1 MKNLSVGRSSFAVL
15 SLLLGLALPSVAAAS
30 EEFPTELRAVAEL
43 ECTPTCTVCHTSD
56 PGTNGTATKPFA
68 MAMKHDS
75 FGDNKLVG
83 AKPET
88 VAKAYEALDPDGDG
102 EFADPADNTKTI
114 KLTYDCQAE
123 VDYGC
128 SVDPKPKQ
136 GGSTGFWTPLLL
148 SALGLGVFARR
159 RQHS

>member
-15 SLLLGLALPSVAAAS
+15 SLLLGVALPRAAAAS
-30 EEFPTELRAVAEL
+30 EEFPTELRAVADL

-68 MAMKHDS
+68 MAMKNTNL
-75 FGDNKLVG
+75 GDNKLVA

-102 EFADPADNTKTI
+102 EFPDPADAEKTL
-114 KLTYDCQAE
+114 KLTYECQAE
-123 VDYGC
+123 IDYGC
-128 SVDPKPKQ
+128 AVAPKPEK
-136 GGSTGFWTPLLL
+136 GGSASWWTPLLL
-148 SALGLGVFARR
+148 SALGLSVYARR
-159 RQHS
+159 RRHA